1 MLQKVEKS
9 VLKLVPKWAKIYYN
23 IALLASDSVIFG
35 LLERCQNIMFFWVP
49 LLRLKKTE
57 KLAQDAAKGRFARHG
72 PAPAI
77 AFLGIWAPGRPRAR
91 GQF

>member
-1 MLQKVEKS
+1 MLKRHVFFGTSLEAQKV
-9 VLKLVPKWAKIYYN
+9 
-23 IALLASDSVIFG
+23 
-35 LLERCQNIMFFWVP
+35 
-49 LLRLKKTE
+49 E

-91 GQF
+91 SQ

>member
-1 MLQKVEKS
+1 MPKHHVFFGTSLEAQKV
-9 VLKLVPKWAKIYYN
+9 
-23 IALLASDSVIFG
+23 
-35 LLERCQNIMFFWVP
+35 
-49 LLRLKKTE
+49 E